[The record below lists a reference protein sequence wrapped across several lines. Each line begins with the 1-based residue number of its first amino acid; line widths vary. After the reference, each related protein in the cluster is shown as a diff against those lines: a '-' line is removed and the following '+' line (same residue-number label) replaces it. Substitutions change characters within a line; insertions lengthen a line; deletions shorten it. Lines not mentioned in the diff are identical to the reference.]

1 MRTTLSVFLLLLSG
15 AGCTDGAPQVYDDAA
30 ASALALPNDNRT
42 PAGTLRD
49 GVLEVDLEARLG
61 RWEGEPSNLS
71 APEGARSV
79 VDILGFA
86 ESGGPVTIPGPLIRV
101 TQGTEVR
108 LRITNSL
115 PIGQSLGLPAPGLRY
130 EGISAAALPTLVVH
144 GIRAGTVP
152 DDTVGVGAGETR
164 EVVFTANTPGTFL
177 YWASPSTRPIT
188 SWTGR
193 DATLAGAIVVDPSG
207 TTPDPDERIF
217 VITMLDM
224 FPDSAGSGP
233 QDEYFRRAINGLSWP
248 ATERFHYSVGDTVR
262 WRWIN
267 ASFELHPMHLH
278 GFHYR
283 VLSKGNGTSDLSY
296 STDEVRTVVTET
308 MDPGSTFTMEW
319 VPEREGNWI
328 LHCHFIDHVVPTI
341 ERDAAARDADMLDP
355 EQHALSAM
363 AGLVVGISVSGD
375 TASTARP
382 PQRRLRLAAH
392 ESRSDDGA
400 LARGF
405 FLLDEMASP
414 PAIVSAPGPPLVL
427 TRGEMTEITV
437 INRLSE
443 PTTIHWHGL
452 ELESVFDGVAGWSR
466 TRGRVA
472 PLIAPE
478 DSFSV
483 RIAPPRAGTFIYH
496 THMDDTNQ
504 LAEGMAGAFIVV
516 EPGQVFDPET
526 DRIFLIAGE
535 PEGDFPL
542 TVNGQNAPAPSDFRA
557 GMSYRLRFI
566 HISRGTDAEV
576 ELSRDG
582 ATVTWT
588 RIAKDG
594 ADLPPSLRVPDRA
607 SFRTN
612 TGETFD
618 FLWTPTEPGDIE
630 LTIRYSRLFAGSPG
644 VIRQIWRV
652 R

>member
-1 MRTTLSVFLLLLSG
+1 MRTTFSMFLLLSG
-15 AGCTDGAPQVYDDAA
+15 IGCAGGAPQVFDDES

-61 RWEGEPSNLS
+61 RWEGEASNLS
-71 APEGARSV
+71 APESARSV
-79 VDILGFA
+79 LEVFGFA

-101 TQGTEVR
+101 PEGTEVR
-108 LRITNSL
+108 LRVTNSL
-115 PIGQSLGLPAPGLRY
+115 PSGQSLGLPAPGLRY
-130 EGISAAALPTLVVH
+130 EGITADAEPTLVVH
-144 GIRAGTVP
+144 GIRAGTMP
-152 DDTVGVGAGETR
+152 DDTVGIGSGETR
-164 EVVFTANTPGTFL
+164 EVTFTANVPGTFL
-177 YWASPSTRPIT
+177 YWATPSSRPIT

-193 DATLAGAIVVDPSG
+193 DATLAGAIVVDPAG
-207 TTPDPDERIF
+207 AAPDPDERIF

-224 FPDSAGSGP
+224 FPDSADSGS

-248 ATERFHYSVGDTVR
+248 ATERFQYNVGDTVR
-262 WRWIN
+262 WRWVN
-267 ASFELHPMHLH
+267 ASFEHHPMHLH

-283 VLSKGNGTSDLSY
+283 VLSKGNGTSDVSY

-341 ERDAAARDADMLDP
+341 ERDAAARTADMLDP

-375 TASTARP
+375 SSSSART

-392 ESRSDDGA
+392 ESHSDDGA
-400 LARGF
+400 LSRGF
-405 FLLDEMASP
+405 SILDEMASP

-472 PLIAPE
+472 PLIAPG

-483 RIAPPRAGTFIYH
+483 RIAPPRVGTFIYH
-496 THMDDTNQ
+496 THMDATNQ

-516 EPGQVFDPET
+516 EPGETFDPEI
-526 DRIFLIAGE
+526 DRIFLIAGQ
-535 PEGDFPL
+535 PEGDYPL
-542 TVNGQNAPAPSDFRA
+542 TMNGQDTPEPSDFRA
-557 GMSYRLRFI
+557 GTSYRLRFI

-576 ELSRDG
+576 ELSRGRD
-582 ATVTWT
+582 AATWT

-594 ADLPPSLRVPDRA
+594 ADLPPALMAPDRA
-607 SFRTN
+607 RFRTN

-618 FLWTPTEPGDIE
+618 FLWTPAEPGDFE
-630 LTIRYSRLFAGSPG
+630 LTIRYSRLFAGTPG
-644 VIRQIWRV
+644 LIRQTMRV